1 MVKELNKDISRLYL
15 VYQHDRNRH
24 IQELIPNRVYVAQIL
39 AFNGSL
45 TDGPSYSSK
54 TIIITTPPGGKLQEG
69 DEESNAV
76 NKATISFFFFLH
88 SFLVTSKKNN
98 LRSSSALK
106 QSRLEYHLFLVVSIC
121 FYFRAFSWLKN
132 NISSPL
138 VMYPFVLGIFRL
150 FRIGLGYSKLNS
162 SC

>member
-76 NKATISFFFFLH
+76 NKATISFFFFFYTL
-88 SFLVTSKKNN
+88 SW
-98 LRSSSALK
+98 
-106 QSRLEYHLFLVVSIC
+106 SRRRRTIY
-121 FYFRAFSWLKN
+121 A
-132 NISSPL
+132 PL
-138 VMYPFVLGIFRL
+138 PH
-150 FRIGLGYSKLNS
+150 
-162 SC
+162 

>member
-76 NKATISFFFFLH
+76 NKATISFFFFFTFFPGHVEEEQFTL
-88 SFLVTSKKNN
+88 
-98 LRSSSALK
+98 
-106 QSRLEYHLFLVVSIC
+106 
-121 FYFRAFSWLKN
+121 
-132 NISSPL
+132 
-138 VMYPFVLGIFRL
+138 L
-150 FRIGLGYSKLNS
+150 FRTKTISP
-162 SC
+162 

>member
-54 TIIITTPPGGKLQEG
+54 TIIITTLPGGKLQEG

-76 NKATISFFFFLH
+76 NKATISFFFFYTL
-88 SFLVTSKKNN
+88 SWSRRRRTIYAPLPNYN
-98 LRSSSALK
+98 DLAL
-106 QSRLEYHLFLVVSIC
+106 SIIC
-121 FYFRAFSWLKN
+121 S
-132 NISSPL
+132 
-138 VMYPFVLGIFRL
+138 
-150 FRIGLGYSKLNS
+150 
-162 SC
+162 

>member
-76 NKATISFFFFLH
+76 NKATISFFFF
-88 SFLVTSKKNN
+88 FT
-98 LRSSSALK
+98 
-106 QSRLEYHLFLVVSIC
+106 LFPGHVEEEQFTL
-121 FYFRAFSWLKN
+121 
-132 NISSPL
+132 
-138 VMYPFVLGIFRL
+138 L
-150 FRIGLGYSKLNS
+150 FRTKTISPWVSSVLSCLNILLFS
-162 SC
+162 GFQLVKK